1 MKNNFWKEQN
11 ILSLLNLVICFI
23 LILVCISLNELNT
36 INYLELEKQKRLN
49 ESLIKTDSIILT
61 KYLNYIK
68 CMIN

>member
-61 KYLNYIK
+61 KY
-68 CMIN
+68 

>member
-68 CMIN
+68 

>member
-1 MKNNFWKEQN
+1 MKINFWKEQN

-68 CMIN
+68 

>member
-11 ILSLLNLVICFI
+11 ILSLFNLVICFI
-23 LILVCISLNELNT
+23 LILVCISLNKLNT

-68 CMIN
+68 